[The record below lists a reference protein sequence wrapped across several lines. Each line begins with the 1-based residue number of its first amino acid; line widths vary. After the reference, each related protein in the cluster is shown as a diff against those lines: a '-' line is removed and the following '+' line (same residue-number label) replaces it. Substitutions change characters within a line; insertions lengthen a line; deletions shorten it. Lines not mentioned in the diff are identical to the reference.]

1 MMALPIDLFT
11 NLSFPRN
18 RESIPLS
25 LRAFKES
32 AAISFL
38 KPITENFSS
47 KKEGFSQPFVEYI
60 KEY

>member
-1 MMALPIDLFT
+1 MVLLIDLFT
-11 NLSFPRN
+11 NLSFPRK

-32 AAISFL
+32 AAISFQ

-47 KKEGFSQPFVEYI
+47 KKEGFS
-60 KEY
+60 